1 MNVTPSDRKDR
12 WASAVGVPTDQ
23 LRFPQ
28 TESSVFPLMYT
39 GHTHTHTQLTILRV
53 FGDGLEEAGL
63 TSTVVIKGLGEQS
76 L

>member
-12 WASAVGVPTDQ
+12 WASAVAVPTDQ

-39 GHTHTHTQLTILRV
+39 GHTHTHNLQY
-53 FGDGLEEAGL
+53 LEYLVMG
-63 TSTVVIKGLGEQS
+63 
-76 L
+76 